1 MALKVTKWNFM
12 KCFLFF
18 FDFLI
23 FLMNITL
30 LCLTFYFIYL
40 EYYIRSS
47 LNLFMTPFL
56 ISILNVL
63 IDFFM
68 NKTNIIMK
76 YAGHNRYGMITRF
89 FMFYFILTII
99 VYSDQR
105 HQYIPKN
112 EEMKNLNK
120 LVLILGITNI
130 GLLITSM
137 ILSFFVIDI
146 QNFNQILVK
155 KRKKK
160 KEVVGEELNLLQNIV
175 PEDLEQ

>member
-1 MALKVTKWNFM
+1 MIEMKKAIVKV
-12 KCFLFF
+12 
-18 FDFLI
+18 
-23 FLMNITL
+23 
-30 LCLTFYFIYL
+30 
-40 EYYIRSS
+40 
-47 LNLFMTPFL
+47 P
-56 ISILNVL
+56 
-63 IDFFM
+63 FFM
-68 NKTNIIMK
+68 NKTNIIMR

-120 LVLILGITNI
+120 LVLILGLTNI

-160 KEVVGEELNLLQNIV
+160 TLMADCKRLG
-175 PEDLEQ
+175 